1 MVLAQMCY
9 VVGQLNTMW
18 EVLWSGESLTQPAEV
33 EDNSIQMKK
42 DLATFLYQLRI
53 PAEVDVIEM
62 VCGRV
67 SWGCVKLTL
76 VILPSPLSSP
86 PSSPPPNSHT
96 FQPDNDISAYTYE
109 RTLIMEQRNEM
120 LKQMRLT
127 QRERRGEVQHILSRS
142 FSRRRMGSA
151 GSPPRDI
158 SIPVPQSQPFQPP
171 VRSHSNPG
179 PTLASDVTQPP
190 DTISV
195 GELSVEPRVIGLPQ
209 VSVSSPEREG
219 RDEPAAEEEDI
230 PPVVS
235 RQRRDSSSSS
245 DSSCPEALSVRTP
258 LLDEQLG
265 AVSPPIIP
273 RPTSLKRYDE
283 IFRGSEEEIP
293 LGGTADTLIS
303 QP

>member
-1 MVLAQMCY
+1 
-9 VVGQLNTMW
+9 
-18 EVLWSGESLTQPAEV
+18 
-33 EDNSIQMKK
+33 
-42 DLATFLYQLRI
+42 
-53 PAEVDVIEM
+53 
-62 VCGRV
+62 
-67 SWGCVKLTL
+67 
-76 VILPSPLSSP
+76 
-86 PSSPPPNSHT
+86 
-96 FQPDNDISAYTYE
+96 
-109 RTLIMEQRNEM
+109 MEQRNEM

-127 QRERRGEVQHILSRS
+127 QRERRGEVQHIVSRS
-142 FSRRRMGSA
+142 FSRRRMASV

-158 SIPVPQSQPFQPP
+158 SIPVPQSQPVRPP
-171 VRSHSNPG
+171 ARSHSNPG

-209 VSVSSPEREG
+209 VSVTSPEREG
-219 RDEPAAEEEDI
+219 RDEPAAEEDI